1 MLFFWDMLNIILLIV
16 ALAGL
21 GASYY
26 FYSKSKASKE
36 PKISEEEA
44 ISKASEKARK
54 ALEKAEEEA
63 EKIKDKAEETA
74 RSIRRE
80 VTEQEN
86 LLIEREKTLNKRA
99 KLIDKQA
106 EQVEVEKNKVR
117 NAKKILD
124 KGRGKLKI
132 ELEKISKLTEEEA
145 KQQLVDEL
153 EEDLKDFKARKIR
166 EVEKRTEEIAD
177 ERAKE
182 ILIDA
187 MHKIET
193 DYVSETTTTV
203 IKIED
208 EKIKGRVIG
217 KDGRNIRAFEKA
229 TGVDLII
236 DESPT
241 EIGISCFDPLRREI
255 ARVALKKLISDG
267 RIHPGTIEDEVRK
280 AKREIAAEIRK
291 NGQLIAEEAG
301 WPGIDSDLLKLLG
314 KMKYRTS
321 YGQSLMTHTIEVIR
335 LSAALASELDAD
347 VELVKKAAALHDV
360 GKLLTHKV
368 EQAHHHISGE
378 IARKYSLPDRLINAI
393 ESHHL
398 DIEPSSIEAWII
410 HVADAISGAR
420 PGARKDSYDQYIKR
434 VEALEDT
441 ATKVGGDKVEEVYA
455 IHAGRE
461 VRVLVKPDII
471 DDDEITLLAK
481 EIADEIKKTQTYP
494 GTVTVN
500 VIRELRAQ
508 EVAG

>member
-1 MLFFWDMLNIILLIV
+1 MEVILIITT
-16 ALAGL
+16 LAA
-21 GASYY
+21 GAAAYY
-26 FYSKSKASKE
+26 FYSQSKKVE
-36 PKISEEEA
+36 KVEISEEDA
-44 ISKASEKARK
+44 IAKASEKAKK
-54 ALEKAEEEA
+54 AIEEAEDTA
-63 EKIKDKAEETA
+63 EKIKEKAEETA

-86 LLIEREKTLNKRA
+86 LLVEREKTLNKRA
-99 KLIDKQA
+99 KLIEKQA
-106 EQVEVEKNKVR
+106 EQVEVDKNKVR

-124 KGRGKLKI
+124 KGRGKLKT
-132 ELEKISKLTEEEA
+132 ELEKISQMTEDEA
-145 KQQLVDEL
+145 KKQLLEEL

-166 EVEKRTEEIAD
+166 EVEKKTEEIAD

-182 ILIDA
+182 ILVDA

-267 RIHPGTIEDEVRK
+267 RIHPGTIEDEIRK

-291 NGQLIAEEAG
+291 NGQIIAEEAG

-335 LSAALASELDAD
+335 LSAALASELGAD
-347 VELVKKAAALHDV
+347 VELVRKAAALHDV

-368 EQAHHHISGE
+368 EQPHHHISGE
-378 IARKYSLPDRLINAI
+378 IARKYSLPDRMINAI
-393 ESHHL
+393 EGHHL

-441 ATKVGGDKVEEVYA
+441 AKKIGGDKVDDVYA

-461 VRVLVKPDII
+461 VRVLVKPDIT

-481 EIADEIKKTQTYP
+481 QIADEIKRTQTYP